1 MVEEVGCLRQTGIVV
16 AMPSQV
22 AVSSGNPAPH
32 QQQQLQQQQLQQ
44 QQLQQPQQQ
53 QPQQQQQQ
61 HQLTPQQKQQ
71 QQQQQHQAN
80 PQQQQHQFHPQQ
92 QQSQQ
97 HLHQQQQQQHLH
109 PQQQHHHQQQHHQLT
124 SNMSMMSVKAGG
136 RYLWT
141 DRELLMHLQNYTPLI
156 LLIDFVEKT
165 RTKRFY
171 ESSERYEIL
180 MLVFIMRKG
189 APFCENKRF
198 PAEYWVNLSVGPI
211 AEAFDRLQAAI
222 DIPDPQLPIHMSVTD
237 LTSWK
242 QMFDLAMLDIRRFA
256 YYTDPLQLA
265 DAGVFN
271 RITFEQRFGMQWQE

>member
-1 MVEEVGCLRQTGIVV
+1 MVEEVGCLKQTGIVV

-22 AVSSGNPAPH
+22 ATSTGNPVSPLQQQQQH
-32 QQQQLQQQQLQQ
+32 QQQQQQH
-44 QQLQQPQQQ
+44 
-53 QPQQQQQQ
+53 PQQQQQQ
-61 HQLTPQQKQQ
+61 QQQQQSQQHKQQQQQLLQQKQQ
-71 QQQQQHQAN
+71 QQQQQQH
-80 PQQQQHQFHPQQ
+80 QQQQLH
-92 QQSQQ
+92 
-97 HLHQQQQQQHLH
+97 HQQQQQQHH
-109 PQQQHHHQQQHHQLT
+109 QKQHQQLT
-124 SNMSMMSVKAGG
+124 SNMSMLTVKGG

>member
-1 MVEEVGCLRQTGIVV
+1 MVEEVSCLKQTGIVV

-22 AVSSGNPAPH
+22 ATSTGNPQS
-32 QQQQLQQQQLQQ
+32 QQHK
-44 QQLQQPQQQ
+44 
-53 QPQQQQQQ
+53 QQQQQ
-61 HQLTPQQKQQ
+61 HQQQQHLQQKQQ
-71 QQQQQHQAN
+71 QQQQHQ
-80 PQQQQHQFHPQQ
+80 PTQQ
-92 QQSQQ
+92 QQSQAHQQLQAHQQQ
-97 HLHQQQQQQHLH
+97 HLHQQQQQQ
-109 PQQQHHHQQQHHQLT
+109 QQQHHHQQQQQQQHHHQKQHQQLT
-124 SNMSMMSVKAGG
+124 SNMSMLSVKGS

>member
-1 MVEEVGCLRQTGIVV
+1 MVEEIGCMRQTGGIGILQ
-16 AMPSQV
+16 AMPSPSVTSAAPIV
-22 AVSSGNPAPH
+22 AATTTA
-32 QQQQLQQQQLQQ
+32 QQLQ
-44 QQLQQPQQQ
+44 
-53 QPQQQQQQ
+53 
-61 HQLTPQQKQQ
+61 QQ
-71 QQQQQHQAN
+71 QQQQQHPQRDSQQH
-80 PQQQQHQFHPQQ
+80 PQQQQH
-92 QQSQQ
+92 
-97 HLHQQQQQQHLH
+97 HQQQQHPQRDPQQQHHQQH
-109 PQQQHHHQQQHHQLT
+109 PQQQHHPQHHPQHQL
-124 SNMSMMSVKAGG
+124 SNTMSMLTVKSGAS

-222 DIPDPQLPIHMSVTD
+222 DIPDPQMPIHMSVTD

-242 QMFDLAMLDIRRFA
+242 QMFDVAMLDIRRYA
-256 YYTDPLQLA
+256 YYTDPMQLA
-265 DAGVFN
+265 DVGVFN

>member
-1 MVEEVGCLRQTGIVV
+1 MVEELGCPIGMPTASATNAAASSTAAAGGIVI
-16 AMPSQV
+16 
-22 AVSSGNPAPH
+22 VSSSGSNIGSNTATVNTH
-32 QQQQLQQQQLQQ
+32 HY
-44 QQLQQPQQQ
+44 
-53 QPQQQQQQ
+53 QQQ
-61 HQLTPQQKQQ
+61 HQQ
-71 QQQQQHQAN
+71 QQQQQHQ
-80 PQQQQHQFHPQQ
+80 QQQQQK
-92 QQSQQ
+92 
-97 HLHQQQQQQHLH
+97 HLQQQQQQY
-109 PQQQHHHQQQHHQLT
+109 HQLT
-124 SNMSMMSVKAGG
+124 NNMSMLNVKGGG

-198 PAEYWVNLSVGPI
+198 PAEYWVNLSVGPV

-237 LTSWK
+237 LTTWK
-242 QMFDLAMLDIRRFA
+242 EMFDGAMIDIRRFA
-256 YYTDPLQLA
+256 YHTDPMQLA
-265 DAGVFN
+265 DVGVYN
-271 RITFEQRFGMQWQE
+271 RITFEQRFAMQWQE

>member
-1 MVEEVGCLRQTGIVV
+1 MVEEIGCQRQTGIVV

-22 AVSSGNPAPH
+22 ASSTGTPAPSAGGIH
-32 QQQQLQQQQLQQ
+32 QQH
-44 QQLQQPQQQ
+44 
-53 QPQQQQQQ
+53 QQQQ
-61 HQLTPQQKQQ
+61 HQQHQQQQHQQ
-71 QQQQQHQAN
+71 QQQQQHQQHQ
-80 PQQQQHQFHPQQ
+80 QQQQHI
-92 QQSQQ
+92 
-97 HLHQQQQQQHLH
+97 QQQQQQHH
-109 PQQQHHHQQQHHQLT
+109 QQQQHQQLA
-124 SNMSMMSVKAGG
+124 SNMSLLTVKGG

>member
-1 MVEEVGCLRQTGIVV
+1 MVEEVGCLRQTGSSIGIVV
-16 AMPSQV
+16 AMPSPSASNTGNAGVV
-22 AVSSGNPAPH
+22 APTTVVTSSTGGIHHQPH
-32 QQQQLQQQQLQQ
+32 QH
-44 QQLQQPQQQ
+44 
-53 QPQQQQQQ
+53 Q
-61 HQLTPQQKQQ
+61 HQQ
-71 QQQQQHQAN
+71 
-80 PQQQQHQFHPQQ
+80 
-92 QQSQQ
+92 
-97 HLHQQQQQQHLH
+97 
-109 PQQQHHHQQQHHQLT
+109 QQQHHHQQQQQQHQQQQHHHPQQQQQPHHQL
-124 SNMSMMSVKAGG
+124 SGNMSLLSVKGG

-171 ESSERYEIL
+171 ENSERYEIL

-198 PAEYWVNLSVGPI
+198 PGEYWVNLSVGPI

-242 QMFDLAMLDIRRFA
+242 QMFDVAMMDIRRFA
-256 YYTDPLQLA
+256 YYTDPMQLA
-265 DAGVFN
+265 DAGVYN

>member
-1 MVEEVGCLRQTGIVV
+1 MVEEIGCLRQTGGSVVIVGMPTSQSGPSTGVGTGTGSV
-16 AMPSQV
+16 AASNT
-22 AVSSGNPAPH
+22 VSGQQQHQQHQQHHPH
-32 QQQQLQQQQLQQ
+32 QQQQH
-44 QQLQQPQQQ
+44 
-53 QPQQQQQQ
+53 Q
-61 HQLTPQQKQQ
+61 HQL
-71 QQQQQHQAN
+71 AN
-80 PQQQQHQFHPQQ
+80 
-92 QQSQQ
+92 
-97 HLHQQQQQQHLH
+97 
-109 PQQQHHHQQQHHQLT
+109 
-124 SNMSMMSVKAGG
+124 NMSLLSVKGG

-198 PAEYWVNLSVGPI
+198 PTEYWVNLSVGPI

-242 QMFDLAMLDIRRFA
+242 QMFDVAMLDIRRYA
-256 YYTDPLQLA
+256 YYTDPMQLA
-265 DAGVFN
+265 DVGVYN
-271 RITFEQRFGMQWQE
+271 RITFEQHFGMQWLE

>member
-1 MVEEVGCLRQTGIVV
+1 MVEEVGCLRQTGIVL
-16 AMPSQV
+16 AMPSPSVVNPTAASANPTGGGV
-22 AVSSGNPAPH
+22 AVTNTVISTGISGTGHHNH
-32 QQQQLQQQQLQQ
+32 I
-44 QQLQQPQQQ
+44 
-53 QPQQQQQQ
+53 
-61 HQLTPQQKQQ
+61 HQQ
-71 QQQQQHQAN
+71 QQQQQ
-80 PQQQQHQFHPQQ
+80 QQQPHHSNPNPHPH
-92 QQSQQ
+92 S
-97 HLHQQQQQQHLH
+97 HL
-109 PQQQHHHQQQHHQLT
+109 QQHHHQQQQQQQQQQLAN
-124 SNMSMMSVKAGG
+124 NMSMLNVKGSAGG

-242 QMFDLAMLDIRRFA
+242 QMFDVAMVDIRRYA

-265 DAGVFN
+265 DAGVYN
-271 RITFEQRFGMQWQE
+271 RITFEQRFGMQWQD

>member
-1 MVEEVGCLRQTGIVV
+1 MVEEIGCLRQTGGISLGIV
-16 AMPSQV
+16 MPTSQGV
-22 AVSSGNPAPH
+22 V
-32 QQQQLQQQQLQQ
+32 QQQGATAQQQH
-44 QQLQQPQQQ
+44 
-53 QPQQQQQQ
+53 QQQQQQ
-61 HQLTPQQKQQ
+61 HQQQQQQ
-71 QQQQQHQAN
+71 QQQQQH
-80 PQQQQHQFHPQQ
+80 
-92 QQSQQ
+92 
-97 HLHQQQQQQHLH
+97 
-109 PQQQHHHQQQHHQLT
+109 HQLA
-124 SNMSMMSVKAGG
+124 SNMSMLSVKGSGVSAGG

-141 DRELLMHLQNYTPLI
+141 DQ
-156 LLIDFVEKT
+156 KT

-242 QMFDLAMLDIRRFA
+242 QMFDVAMVDIRRYA
-256 YYTDPLQLA
+256 YYTDPMQLA
-265 DAGVFN
+265 DVGVYN
-271 RITFEQRFGMQWQE
+271 RITFEQRFAMQWQE

>member
-1 MVEEVGCLRQTGIVV
+1 MVEEIGCQRQTGLVV

-22 AVSSGNPAPH
+22 ATSSGAPAAAAGIQH
-32 QQQQLQQQQLQQ
+32 HQQQQQQQLQQQQQQ
-44 QQLQQPQQQ
+44 QQLQQ
-53 QPQQQQQQ
+53 
-61 HQLTPQQKQQ
+61 
-71 QQQQQHQAN
+71 
-80 PQQQQHQFHPQQ
+80 
-92 QQSQQ
+92 
-97 HLHQQQQQQHLH
+97 
-109 PQQQHHHQQQHHQLT
+109 QQQHHQQLPGH
-124 SNMSMMSVKAGG
+124 MSMLSMKGGGGGGGAGG

-242 QMFDLAMLDIRRFA
+242 QMFDVAMLDIRRFA
-256 YYTDPLQLA
+256 YYTDPMQLA
-265 DAGVFN
+265 DAGVYN

>member
-1 MVEEVGCLRQTGIVV
+1 MVEEIGCQRQTGLVV

-22 AVSSGNPAPH
+22 ATSSGAPAAAAGIQH
-32 QQQQLQQQQLQQ
+32 HQQQHQQQQQQQQLQQQQQQ
-44 QQLQQPQQQ
+44 QQLQQ
-53 QPQQQQQQ
+53 
-61 HQLTPQQKQQ
+61 
-71 QQQQQHQAN
+71 
-80 PQQQQHQFHPQQ
+80 
-92 QQSQQ
+92 
-97 HLHQQQQQQHLH
+97 
-109 PQQQHHHQQQHHQLT
+109 QQQHHQQLPGH
-124 SNMSMMSVKAGG
+124 MSMLSMKGGGGGGGAGG

-242 QMFDLAMLDIRRFA
+242 QMFDVAMLDIRRFA
-256 YYTDPLQLA
+256 YYTDPMQLA
-265 DAGVFN
+265 DAGVYN

>member
-1 MVEEVGCLRQTGIVV
+1 MIGELGGPIG
-16 AMPSQV
+16 MPTASALNAAASATPATAPAAGV
-22 AVSSGNPAPH
+22 IIVSSSSGGAGSSSTGPNTATANTH
-32 QQQQLQQQQLQQ
+32 HYQQQQ
-44 QQLQQPQQQ
+44 
-53 QPQQQQQQ
+53 
-61 HQLTPQQKQQ
+61 QQ
-71 QQQQQHQAN
+71 QQQQQHQ
-80 PQQQQHQFHPQQ
+80 QQHQ
-92 QQSQQ
+92 
-97 HLHQQQQQQHLH
+97 HQQQQQQQHKHL
-109 PQQQHHHQQQHHQLT
+109 QQQQQQQYHQLT
-124 SNMSMMSVKAGG
+124 NNMSMLNVKGGG

-198 PAEYWVNLSVGPI
+198 PAEYWVNLSVGPV

-237 LTSWK
+237 LTTWK
-242 QMFDLAMLDIRRFA
+242 EMFDGAMIDIRRFA
-256 YYTDPLQLA
+256 YYTDPMQLA
-265 DAGVFN
+265 DVGVYN
-271 RITFEQRFGMQWQE
+271 RITFEQRFAMQWQE

>member
-1 MVEEVGCLRQTGIVV
+1 MVEEVSCLRQTGSSIGIVV
-16 AMPSQV
+16 AMPSPSVSNTGNAGV
-22 AVSSGNPAPH
+22 AAAPTTVVPSTGGIHH
-32 QQQQLQQQQLQQ
+32 QTH
-44 QQLQQPQQQ
+44 
-53 QPQQQQQQ
+53 QQ
-61 HQLTPQQKQQ
+61 HQHQQQQ
-71 QQQQQHQAN
+71 QQQQQHHHQ
-80 PQQQQHQFHPQQ
+80 PHQPHQQQH
-92 QQSQQ
+92 
-97 HLHQQQQQQHLH
+97 HQQQQQQQQQLHHH
-109 PQQQHHHQQQHHQLT
+109 PQQQQPHQQQQQPHHQL
-124 SNMSMMSVKAGG
+124 SGNMSLLSVKGG

-171 ESSERYEIL
+171 ENSERYEIL

-198 PAEYWVNLSVGPI
+198 PGEYWVNLSVGPI

-242 QMFDLAMLDIRRFA
+242 QMFDVAMMDIRRFA

-265 DAGVFN
+265 DAGVYN

>member
-1 MVEEVGCLRQTGIVV
+1 MVEEVGCLKQTGIVV

-22 AVSSGNPAPH
+22 ATSTGNPHHPQQH
-32 QQQQLQQQQLQQ
+32 QQSQQHKQQQQQLL
-44 QQLQQPQQQ
+44 
-53 QPQQQQQQ
+53 
-61 HQLTPQQKQQ
+61 QQKQQ
-71 QQQQQHQAN
+71 QQQQHQAL
-80 PQQQQHQFHPQQ
+80 QQQHQSTQ
-92 QQSQQ
+92 QQSQPHQQLQAHQQQ
-97 HLHQQQQQQHLH
+97 HLHQQQQQQLH
-109 PQQQHHHQQQHHQLT
+109 QQQQQHHQKQHQQLT
-124 SNMSMMSVKAGG
+124 SNMSMLTVKGG

>member
-1 MVEEVGCLRQTGIVV
+1 MVEEIGCQRQTGIVV

-22 AVSSGNPAPH
+22 ASSTGTPAPSAGGIH
-32 QQQQLQQQQLQQ
+32 QQHQQH
-44 QQLQQPQQQ
+44 
-53 QPQQQQQQ
+53 QQQQ
-61 HQLTPQQKQQ
+61 HQQQQHQQ
-71 QQQQQHQAN
+71 QQQQQHQ
-80 PQQQQHQFHPQQ
+80 
-92 QQSQQ
+92 
-97 HLHQQQQQQHLH
+97 HQQQQQQHL
-109 PQQQHHHQQQHHQLT
+109 QQQQHHQLQQQQQQQQHQQLA
-124 SNMSMMSVKAGG
+124 SNMSLLTVKGG

>member
-1 MVEEVGCLRQTGIVV
+1 MVEEVSCLRQTGGILIGMPNQSISNAAATPAAV
-16 AMPSQV
+16 AGGASIG
-22 AVSSGNPAPH
+22 AVTATVTSH
-32 QQQQLQQQQLQQ
+32 Q
-44 QQLQQPQQQ
+44 
-53 QPQQQQQQ
+53 
-61 HQLTPQQKQQ
+61 QQ
-71 QQQQQHQAN
+71 QQQQQHQQHHQQHHN
-80 PQQQQHQFHPQQ
+80 HQQQQQHQQHQH
-92 QQSQQ
+92 QQ
-97 HLHQQQQQQHLH
+97 H
-109 PQQQHHHQQQHHQLT
+109 QLA
-124 SNMSMMSVKAGG
+124 SNMSMLTVKSNMGAGA

-222 DIPDPQLPIHMSVTD
+222 DIPDPQMPIHMSVTD

-242 QMFDLAMLDIRRFA
+242 QMFDVAMLDIRRYA
-256 YYTDPLQLA
+256 YYTDPMQLA
-265 DAGVFN
+265 DVGVFN

>member
-1 MVEEVGCLRQTGIVV
+1 MVEEVGCLKQTGIVA

-22 AVSSGNPAPH
+22 AVSTGNPSAPLQQQQQQQQQAQQQTQQQPQQQRQQQLQQPAPLALH
-32 QQQQLQQQQLQQ
+32 APQPQQQQQLQQQL
-44 QQLQQPQQQ
+44 QQLQL
-53 QPQQQQQQ
+53 
-61 HQLTPQQKQQ
+61 HQKQQ
-71 QQQQQHQAN
+71 QQQQQ
-80 PQQQQHQFHPQQ
+80 QQQ
-92 QQSQQ
+92 
-97 HLHQQQQQQHLH
+97 HQQQQQQ
-109 PQQQHHHQQQHHQLT
+109 PHHQQQLGQFGN
-124 SNMSMMSVKAGG
+124 NMSLLSVKGG
-136 RYLWT
+136 RYLWS

-198 PAEYWVNLSVGPI
+198 PTEYWVNLSVGPI

-271 RITFEQRFGMQWQE
+271 RITFEQRFGLQWQD

>member
-1 MVEEVGCLRQTGIVV
+1 MVEEIGCQKQTGIVV

-22 AVSSGNPAPH
+22 ASSTGTPTPATGVIH
-32 QQQQLQQQQLQQ
+32 HHQQQQQQLQH
-44 QQLQQPQQQ
+44 
-53 QPQQQQQQ
+53 Q
-61 HQLTPQQKQQ
+61 HQQQ
-71 QQQQQHQAN
+71 QQQQQHQQQQHQQLQHQQQH
-80 PQQQQHQFHPQQ
+80 QQQQHQQHQQ
-92 QQSQQ
+92 QQHQQ
-97 HLHQQQQQQHLH
+97 HQQQQQQLS
-109 PQQQHHHQQQHHQLT
+109 
-124 SNMSMMSVKAGG
+124 SNMSLLTVKGG

>member
-1 MVEEVGCLRQTGIVV
+1 MVEEIGCQRQTGIVV

-22 AVSSGNPAPH
+22 ASSTGTPAPSAGGIH
-32 QQQQLQQQQLQQ
+32 
-44 QQLQQPQQQ
+44 
-53 QPQQQQQQ
+53 
-61 HQLTPQQKQQ
+61 QQ
-71 QQQQQHQAN
+71 QQQQQHQQQQHQQHQQQQHHQ
-80 PQQQQHQFHPQQ
+80 QQQQHQQ
-92 QQSQQ
+92 
-97 HLHQQQQQQHLH
+97 LQQQQQQHH
-109 PQQQHHHQQQHHQLT
+109 QQQQHIQQHQQQQHQQLT
-124 SNMSMMSVKAGG
+124 SNMSLLTVKGG

>member
-1 MVEEVGCLRQTGIVV
+1 MVEEIGCQRQTGIVV

-22 AVSSGNPAPH
+22 ATSTGTPAPSAGGIH
-32 QQQQLQQQQLQQ
+32 
-44 QQLQQPQQQ
+44 
-53 QPQQQQQQ
+53 QQQQQQ
-61 HQLTPQQKQQ
+61 HQQQQHQQQQHQQPQQH
-71 QQQQQHQAN
+71 QQQQQHH
-80 PQQQQHQFHPQQ
+80 QQQQ
-92 QQSQQ
+92 
-97 HLHQQQQQQHLH
+97 LHQQQQQQHH
-109 PQQQHHHQQQHHQLT
+109 QQQQQHHQHQQQQHQQHQQLT
-124 SNMSMMSVKAGG
+124 SNMSLLTVKGG